1 MGTCRRSITVLAFFL
16 SMALTMPSVL
26 YAQKVRIGLFDSNQ
40 INTFVFNC
48 IDGGYKVFGDSVFS
62 REIKSGEL
70 VYISMMGDRLVL
82 MDGELHF
89 GTFNQLT
96 INESVANS
104 TFRLK
109 LVDPI
114 KEPRNYTGDLE
125 INRFHGNIQLINELP
140 VDLYIAGVVEAEG
153 GSASPVEFYKA
164 QAILCRSYTI
174 KNWEKHPGQNFNLC
188 DNTHCQAFHG
198 MSDENPLIYD
208 AVLAT
213 HGLVLVDLNSA
224 IVSAI
229 FHSNSG
235 GETQRAADVW
245 SSGDDYL
252 QAVVDPFSEGQRSA
266 KWEKAMSLNEWTEYL
281 KRHSKADISKLSPEQ
296 LLIRQDHRKKYF
308 ILGTD
313 SLRLADIRSDFQL
326 KSTFFSMTL
335 QNDSIQIHGKG
346 YGHGVGM
353 SQEGAMEMARQDYSA
368 SDILRFYFYD
378 VKVVELADVPVE
390 SLPETFQF
398 FFSR

>member
-1 MGTCRRSITVLAFFL
+1 ML
-16 SMALTMPSVL
+16 SAALTLPSVL
-26 YAQKVRIGLFDSNQ
+26 SAQRVRVGLFDNAQ

-62 REIKSGEL
+62 REIKGGEL
-70 VYISMMGDRLVL
+70 VYVSMMGDRLVM
-82 MDGELHF
+82 MDGDLHF
-89 GTFNQLT
+89 GTFNSLT
-96 INESVANS
+96 INESAAGS

-114 KEPRNYTGDLE
+114 KEPRNYSGSLE
-125 INRFHGNIQLINELP
+125 INRFHGNVQLINELP
-140 VDLYIAGVVEAEG
+140 LDEYLAGVVETEG
-153 GSASPVEFYKA
+153 GSASHAEFYKA
-164 QAILCRSYTI
+164 QSILCRSYAI
-174 KNWEKHPGQNFNLC
+174 LNWEKHPGQNFNLC

-198 MSDENPLIYD
+198 MSDENPLIYE

-213 HGLVLVDLNSA
+213 HGLVMVDINSA

-245 SSGDDYL
+245 SSGSDYL
-252 QAVVDPFSEGQRSA
+252 QAVVDPFSEGQRNA
-266 KWEKAMSLNEWTEYL
+266 RWEKSIGMIDWKNYL
-281 KRHSKADISKLSPEQ
+281 AQRSKTDISKLAADQ
-296 LLIRQDHRKKYF
+296 LLIRQEHRKKYF
-308 ILGTD
+308 ILGSD
-313 SLRLADIRSDFQL
+313 SIRIADVRSDFQL
-326 KSTFFSMTL
+326 KSTFFSMEL
-335 QNDSIQIHGKG
+335 KDDSIQIHGKG

-378 VKVVELADVPVE
+378 VKVVELSDVPVE
-390 SLPETFQF
+390 ALPETF
-398 FFSR
+398 R